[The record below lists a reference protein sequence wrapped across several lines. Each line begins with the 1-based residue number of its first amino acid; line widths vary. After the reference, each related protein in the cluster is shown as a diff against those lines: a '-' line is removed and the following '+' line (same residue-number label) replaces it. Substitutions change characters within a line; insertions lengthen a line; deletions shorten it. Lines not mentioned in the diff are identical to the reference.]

1 MKTLSVSVAEIKAH
15 LSEYVAKS
23 AYSDYRI
30 IITKRSRP
38 VAALVGLNDLRGIE
52 QQAKRDGLAK
62 VIGKWDDFEEIAGGV
77 REAMESRWGEGSDRD
92 VSL

>member
-1 MKTLSVSVAEIKAH
+1 MKTETVSVAEVKAH

-23 AYSDYRI
+23 AYSDSRI

-38 VAALVGLNDLRGIE
+38 VAALVSLIDLQELE
-52 QQAKRDGLAK
+52 QQDKRKGLGD

-77 REAMESRWGEGSDRD
+77 REAIEARKGEGNGRH